1 MMKMNGLKRFFKKSS
16 WRCSWKGAAF
26 ALLLG
31 MSMEAEAQISFSC
44 FEANSYFSYDINIL
58 RQNFTLEGEK
68 EAKYVEVVWYA
79 FNKVGDRIESP
90 IPNPHKVRATGP
102 FKPGKKYKTATSPF
116 RVDQKN
122 YAIPNTV
129 IIVYMDGE
137 ELEIDINTENYHK
150 YFPNLK
156 HWFDVDVSE
165 SRDD

>member
-1 MMKMNGLKRFFKKSS
+1 MNGLKRFFKKSS

-79 FNKVGDRIESP
+79 FVE
-90 IPNPHKVRATGP
+90 
-102 FKPGKKYKTATSPF
+102 
-116 RVDQKN
+116 
-122 YAIPNTV
+122 
-129 IIVYMDGE
+129 IVCCEGMFILFFVLIRCKSTDE
-137 ELEIDINTENYHK
+137 V
-150 YFPNLK
+150 YFMQ
-156 HWFDVDVSE
+156 
-165 SRDD
+165 